1 MASTPTQVKMD
12 IKETKNARK
21 SSTSYS
27 FDFIKEKIKEKTMKS
42 LDCDVLPTFCAKLH
56 FKTSGTKE
64 TLMEGLSPLKDEALF
79 ENRIIASS
87 IRSFSL
93 KHLYH
98 EQMFPQLQ
106 RAGSLTLHYSQRSDK
121 LT

>member
-1 MASTPTQVKMD
+1 
-12 IKETKNARK
+12 
-21 SSTSYS
+21 
-27 FDFIKEKIKEKTMKS
+27 MKS
-42 LDCDVLPTFCAKLH
+42 LECDVLSSFCAKLQLQ
-56 FKTSGTKE
+56 TSGTKE
-64 TLMEGLSPLKDEALF
+64 TLIERLSPLKDEALF
-79 ENRIIASS
+79 EKGLASS

-106 RAGSLTLHYSQRSDK
+106 RDGSSTLHYSQRSDK